1 MGLNPN
7 GHLVFSLNPNCLVR
21 ICPVGMSWGGA
32 ERLAGN
38 WDYGAIFVPV
48 IY

>member
-7 GHLVFSLNPNCLVR
+7 RHLVFSLNLIVLFASVQWKCL
-21 ICPVGMSWGGA
+21 GGGA